1 MLIIRSWPYRKG
13 TFILLYTTLDLK
25 ACKINNASGASVE
38 SKKVRDVSKEGWAE
52 GRGGRRGGV
61 GGGEGWAE
69 SSQKNV
75 HMTFLADKI
84 DM

>member
-38 SKKVRDVSKEGWAE
+38 SKKVRDVSNEGWAE

-69 SSQKNV
+69 GRGGRRVPRKTS
-75 HMTFLADKI
+75 I
-84 DM
+84 